1 MTKRTVFTIVT
12 ACLLAVVGPAVAQ
25 DLTVG
30 SDAPELHIAK
40 WVKGDAV
47 DLSKAKADEVYV
59 VEFWATWC
67 GPCLSSIPHMS
78 EMQDHFKS
86 KGVTFIGVSDEK
98 TSVVEKF
105 LNGGWDRK
113 MRYTVAMD
121 DDGKTNK
128 AWMKAAG
135 KGGIPTAFVVKG
147 GKIKWIGH
155 PMSDLELTVA
165 DLAGDKEYA
174 KELKEL
180 QAAKE
185 AFGGALKDE
194 DWKKALKAAD
204 SILAMRPKDYQILS
218 QKYRIL
224 AAKIKDTAAATKVG
238 HELVA
243 KCDDAQVLNQVIWY
257 MLTEDEFDDAR
268 DYKLAKKGAKKAM
281 ELTEHKNGSI
291 IDTYA
296 RALADSGDLAG
307 AIKWQKKAV
316 EACGDNK
323 QLEKQLAKTLE
334 EYEKKAAEGI

>member
-1 MTKRTVFTIVT
+1 MRTAV
-12 ACLLAVVGPAVAQ
+12 CLLAAALIAASAAPAVAQ
-25 DLTVG
+25 DLVVG
-30 SDAPELHIAK
+30 SDAPGLSIAK
-40 WVKGDAV
+40 WVQGDAV
-47 DLSKAKADEVYV
+47 DLSEAKADEIYV

-78 EMQDHFKS
+78 EMQDHFKDM
-86 KGVTFIGVSDEK
+86 GVTFIGVSAEK

-105 LNGGWDRK
+105 LGEKGWDKK

-121 DDGKTNK
+121 DDRKTNK

-155 PMSDLELTVA
+155 PMAGLELTVA

-180 QAAKE
+180 QVAKD
-185 AFGGALKDE
+185 AFGEAMKAE
-194 DWKKALKAAD
+194 EWKKAVKAAD
-204 SILAMRPKDYQILS
+204 KILAMRPKDFQMLG
-218 QKYRIL
+218 QKYSIL
-224 AAKIKDTAAATKVG
+224 AAKLKDTAAATKVG

-243 KCDDAQVLNQVIWY
+243 KCDSAQVLNQMIWT
-257 MLTEDEFDDAR
+257 MLTEDEFADAR
-268 DYKLAKKGAKKAM
+268 DYKLARKGAKKAM
-281 ELTEHKNGSI
+281 ELSDHKDANV

-316 EACGDNK
+316 EATGDNERQKK
-323 QLEKQLAKTLE
+323 QLGETLA
-334 EYEKKAAEGI
+334 EYEKRAAEGV